1 MNLLTFFEDDTIMA
15 AMTLRDCT
23 APLCGSMALHTGE
36 EAGAVMENRR
46 RLSEETL
53 PLSRWCCAMQT
64 HSANAYAVTAEDAG
78 RGALTI
84 DDAIPA
90 CDALYTRERGVLIGV
105 FTADCVPL
113 LLHDP
118 HSGIIAAIHAGWP
131 GTVKQI
137 THHTVS
143 RLIEREGLDARTVQ
157 VWIGPCI
164 HQPSFQIR
172 EDVIAQIRAL
182 PFDTSPYLQMQ
193 ADAGRWQRAG
203 GQRRPQRAHAA
214 RIGHTCGTHLHQRT
228 GHLRRRRSI
237 LLLPPRPLQRA
248 SLLFPV

>member
-1 MNLLTFFEDDTIMA
+1 
-15 AMTLRDCT
+15 MTLRDCT

-113 LLHDP
+113 LCTILTAASSPPSTPDGP
-118 HSGIIAAIHAGWP
+118 GRSSGSRIIP
-131 GTVKQI
+131 
-137 THHTVS
+137 S
-143 RLIEREGLDARTVQ
+143 RG
-157 VWIGPCI
+157 
-164 HQPSFQIR
+164 
-172 EDVIAQIRAL
+172 
-182 PFDTSPYLQMQ
+182 
-193 ADAGRWQRAG
+193 
-203 GQRRPQRAHAA
+203 
-214 RIGHTCGTHLHQRT
+214 
-228 GHLRRRRSI
+228 
-237 LLLPPRPLQRA
+237 
-248 SLLFPV
+248 

>member
-23 APLCGSMALHTGE
+23 APLCGNMALHTGE

-193 ADAGRWQRAG
+193 ADGIALADNVGLNVHMLRASGIPAEHIFISEQDTCAG
-203 GQRRPQRAHAA
+203 GEAFFSYRRDRCKGRHFSF
-214 RIGHTCGTHLHQRT
+214 LYKK
-228 GHLRRRRSI
+228 
-237 LLLPPRPLQRA
+237 
-248 SLLFPV
+248 

>member
-36 EAGAVMENRR
+36 EAGAVMKNRR

-78 RGALTI
+78 RGTLTI

-164 HQPSFQIR
+164 HQPSFQI
-172 EDVIAQIRAL
+172 
-182 PFDTSPYLQMQ
+182 
-193 ADAGRWQRAG
+193 
-203 GQRRPQRAHAA
+203 
-214 RIGHTCGTHLHQRT
+214 
-228 GHLRRRRSI
+228 LRRK
-237 LLLPPRPLQRA
+237 
-248 SLLFPV
+248 

>member
-15 AMTLRDCT
+15 AMTLRDRT

-118 HSGIIAAIHAGWP
+118 HSGIIAAIHADGP
-131 GTVKQI
+131 GRS
-137 THHTVS
+137 S
-143 RLIEREGLDARTVQ
+143 RSRI
-157 VWIGPCI
+157 I
-164 HQPSFQIR
+164 PSR
-172 EDVIAQIRAL
+172 
-182 PFDTSPYLQMQ
+182 
-193 ADAGRWQRAG
+193 G
-203 GQRRPQRAHAA
+203 
-214 RIGHTCGTHLHQRT
+214 
-228 GHLRRRRSI
+228 
-237 LLLPPRPLQRA
+237 
-248 SLLFPV
+248 

>member
-15 AMTLRDCT
+15 AMTLRDRT

-90 CDALYTRERGVLIGV
+90 CDALLPGNAACSSAYSPQTASRCYCTILTAASSPPSTPDGPGRSNRSRIIPSRG
-105 FTADCVPL
+105 
-113 LLHDP
+113 
-118 HSGIIAAIHAGWP
+118 
-131 GTVKQI
+131 
-137 THHTVS
+137 
-143 RLIEREGLDARTVQ
+143 
-157 VWIGPCI
+157 
-164 HQPSFQIR
+164 
-172 EDVIAQIRAL
+172 
-182 PFDTSPYLQMQ
+182 
-193 ADAGRWQRAG
+193 
-203 GQRRPQRAHAA
+203 
-214 RIGHTCGTHLHQRT
+214 
-228 GHLRRRRSI
+228 
-237 LLLPPRPLQRA
+237 
-248 SLLFPV
+248 